1 MKNVYS
7 LEKSKDLSLSPITT
21 ILVQTTIIYNCNYSN
36 SFLNSLPANSLV
48 ASHCI

>member
-21 ILVQTTIIYNCNYSN
+21 ILVQTTIIYIVIIPIVS
-36 SFLNSLPANSLV
+36 
-48 ASHCI
+48 